1 MTLLIEFVKI
11 VQMSKGKYKVDIN
24 EVSNDFIQEFLYKSS
39 LNENMFFGA
48 LILKNILDDKFDENS
63 EEKDEC

>member
-1 MTLLIEFVKI
+1 
-11 VQMSKGKYKVDIN
+11 MSKGKYKVDIN
-24 EVSNDFIQEFLYKSS
+24 KVSNNFIQEFLYKSS